1 MTISPSE
8 RYSDNGNLS
17 LKGGQ
22 VSVVTRSS
30 SGSSH
35 GSGSGSGSSGYQ
47 SVREERELIRDK
59 CHVELDSDEEVTEP
73 VSQVV
78 TVTGGLQLGGAG
90 AITGKVRRVPLN
102 IDSQHRSI
110 IFFRVVCVLLE
121 VN

>member
-1 MTISPSE
+1 M
-8 RYSDNGNLS
+8 
-17 LKGGQ
+17 
-22 VSVVTRSS
+22 VTRSS

-90 AITGKVRRVPLN
+90 AITSKVRRVPLN

-121 VN
+121 VK